1 MIVETL
7 AVIATAKATIAGVRQ
22 AIALGKDASALI
34 HEFFDAK
41 DAVMKVRA
49 NPPKRPF
56 QSANSEAMQIIQL
69 AEDMQQVEE
78 EIKMSFMRRGKTNL
92 WMDFLR
98 ERNAIV
104 ARNKADEIDANNTK
118 AKRKQEIEEAITM
131 VLLAIAG
138 AGLVTLVAWGTME
151 YVDFMGR
158 H

>member
-1 MIVETL
+1 MIVETM

-49 NPPKRPF
+49 NPPKKHF

-69 AEDMQQVEE
+69 AEDMQKVEE
-78 EIKMSFMRRGKTNL
+78 EIKISFMRRGKTNL

-104 ARNKADEIDANNTK
+104 ARNKSDEIEMDKVK
-118 AKRKQEIEEAITM
+118 AKRKKEVEDAVEM
-131 VLLAIAG
+131 VLLLVAIS
-138 AGLVTLVAWGTME
+138 GLLTLVAWGTAQ
-151 YVDFMGR
+151 YVEFMGR
-158 H
+158 

>member
-1 MIVETL
+1 MIVETM

-49 NPPKRPF
+49 NPPKKHF

-69 AEDMQQVEE
+69 AEDMQKVEE
-78 EIKMSFMRRGKTNL
+78 EIKISFMRRGKTNL

-104 ARNKADEIDANNTK
+104 ARNKSDEIEADKAK
-118 AKRKQEIEEAITM
+118 AKRKKEVEDAVEM
-131 VLLAIAG
+131 VLLLVAIS
-138 AGLVTLVAWGTME
+138 GLLTLVAWGTAQ
-151 YVDFMGR
+151 YVAFMGR
-158 H
+158 

>member
-1 MIVETL
+1 MIVETM

-69 AEDMQQVEE
+69 AEDMQKVEE
-78 EIKMSFMRRGKTNL
+78 EIKNSFMRRGKTNL

-104 ARNKADEIDANNTK
+104 ARNKSDEVEADKVK
-118 AKRKQEIEEAITM
+118 AKRKKEVEDAVEM
-131 VLLAIAG
+131 VLLLIAISG
-138 AGLVTLVAWGTME
+138 LLTLVTWGTAE
-151 YVDFMGR
+151 YVAFMKV
-158 H
+158 

>member
-1 MIVETL
+1 M

-49 NPPKRPF
+49 NPPKKPF

-69 AEDMQQVEE
+69 AEEMQQVEE
-78 EIKMSFMRRGKTNL
+78 EIKNSFMRRGKTNL

-104 ARNKADEIDANNTK
+104 ARNKADEIEADKAK
-118 AKRKQEIEEAITM
+118 AKRKKEIEEAITM

-138 AGLVTLVAWGTME
+138 AGLVTLVAWGTAE
-151 YVDFMGR
+151 YVAFMGR